1 MAAKVLAVRTNA
13 DCGEAMLKAGGDR
26 PQLYEN
32 WQGLVLA
39 LPLILV

>member
-1 MAAKVLAVRTNA
+1 MAAKVLAVRTN